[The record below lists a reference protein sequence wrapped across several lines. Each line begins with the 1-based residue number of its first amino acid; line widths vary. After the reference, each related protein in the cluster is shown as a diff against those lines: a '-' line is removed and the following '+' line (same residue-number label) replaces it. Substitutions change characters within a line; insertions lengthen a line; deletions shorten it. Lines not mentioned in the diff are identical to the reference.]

1 MLRLHLSLLL
11 LLKIRTELD
20 IIPAFEHFR
29 TLARAS
35 VCIVTQ
41 SGELLTKGDWAEP
54 CFGSRILNYEGIEK
68 V

>member
-11 LLKIRTELD
+11 LLKIRTKLD

-29 TLARAS
+29 TLLLARAS

-41 SGELLTKGDWAEP
+41 SGELLTKEIGPSLVLALEYLTT
-54 CFGSRILNYEGIEK
+54 RE
-68 V
+68 